1 VTVPVNKFA
10 RYRRLLATAP
20 SRAAAPAAAT
30 PDMTAPVPDEAFTV
44 LYHAHYA
51 ALVRVAALLVGDG
64 ATAEDVVQDSFI
76 ALHRAWWRLRDTNST
91 LSYLRRSVINRSRS
105 VLRHRAVADRH
116 PPMLAPELPSAE
128 DSALAVVQRSSVLA
142 ALRTLPFRQREVV
155 VLRYYADLSEAQTA
169 TAMGISK
176 GAVKAH
182 TARAKDSLRAM
193 LR

>member
-1 VTVPVNKFA
+1 MTMPADKFT

-20 SRAAAPAAAT
+20 PTAAAPAAAT
-30 PDMTAPVPDEAFTV
+30 PDMTARVPDEPFIV

-51 ALVRVAALLVGDG
+51 RLVRTAALLVGDV
-64 ATAEDVVQDSFI
+64 ATAEDVVQDCFI
-76 ALHRAWWRLRDTNST
+76 AMHRAWWRLRDTNST

-128 DSALAVVQRSSVLA
+128 ESALAMVQRSSVLA
-142 ALRTLPFRQREVV
+142 ALRTLPSRQREAV

-169 TAMGISK
+169 TAMGIST

-193 LR
+193 LG